1 MAKNKLNPIESRNDT
16 IKRMNA
22 EEFDVVI
29 IGGGINGVGIAR
41 DAILRGFSVA
51 LIEKNDFGYGT
62 SSGSSKLVHAGLRYL
77 AQKEFRLVREA
88 SIERKKILEMAP
100 HITRPLEFLL
110 PLYSDMNTSKSRI
123 RLGVWLYDLLATF
136 RNYTFHKIRN
146 SEIGRNFLP
155 NPIREENFQGIASYG
170 DGQMDDARFTL
181 EVMLSAEEHGAL
193 VLNYCQAVNFNEDSQ
208 GNIESLIAIDNIT
221 NEKIQIK
228 AKSFV
233 LACGHWTDD
242 IIQQINP
249 SALKRIR
256 QTKGIHLI
264 TKRFY
269 NKDYAVVVPV
279 QDGRIMFLV
288 PFGKYQLVGTTDT
301 DYSGNFDDIP
311 VSAEDIEY
319 VISAVNYIFPN
330 ALRKEDVISAY
341 SGLRPL
347 LISSDAKSEDETSR
361 KHEIFTIKPNV
372 LVIAGGKFTTYRSMA
387 KELVDQISKFTDKK
401 TKCKTD
407 KVPLFG
413 WLSTK
418 RKYWKEWVIISKE
431 NMKIRY
437 QLPDD
442 VAEHLLRYG
451 KNYLNI
457 CNEIDLKPEL
467 REQITDNRPNIL
479 AEINYSIKYEKALTL
494 SDFML
499 RRTQIQLSEDQ
510 GLDCAEII
518 ANHMGKI
525 LKWSYERIRNE
536 IDLYK
541 TSLVWNP

>member
-1 MAKNKLNPIESRNDT
+1 MTKNEMNPIESRNKT

-29 IGGGINGVGIAR
+29 IGGGINGAGIAR

-51 LIEKNDFGYGT
+51 LIEKNDIGYGT
-62 SSGSSKLVHAGLRYL
+62 SSGSSKIVHAGLRYL

-110 PLYSDMNTSKSRI
+110 PLYSDLNTSKSRI

-170 DGQMDDARFTL
+170 DGQMDDVRFTL
-181 EVMLSAEEHGAL
+181 EVMLSAEKHGAL

-233 LACGHWTDD
+233 IACGHWTDD

-249 SALKRIR
+249 SASKRIR

-311 VSAEDIEY
+311 VSTEDIEY
-319 VISAVNYIFPN
+319 VIKAVNYIFPN
-330 ALRKEDVISAY
+330 ALRKEDVVSAY

-347 LISSDAKSEDETSR
+347 IISSDAGSESETSR

-372 LVIAGGKFTTYRSMA
+372 LAIAGGKFTTYRSMA
-387 KELVDQISKFTDKK
+387 KEMVDIISNQIDKK
-401 TKCKTD
+401 AKCKTD

-451 KNYLNI
+451 K
-457 CNEIDLKPEL
+457 
-467 REQITDNRPNIL
+467 
-479 AEINYSIKYEKALTL
+479 
-494 SDFML
+494 
-499 RRTQIQLSEDQ
+499 
-510 GLDCAEII
+510 
-518 ANHMGKI
+518 
-525 LKWSYERIRNE
+525 
-536 IDLYK
+536 
-541 TSLVWNP
+541 